1 MHKMEGLSF
10 FSFVSSFIVYLSMEL
25 SLAADTINPTRS
37 MRDGETL
44 VSSSQGFEL
53 GFFSPGSSKSRYLGL
68 WYKEGPGQVVWVA
81 NRNKPI
87 LDSHGVLSI
96 NNYGNLV
103 LLDKKKGI
111 IWSGN
116 ASRKVENPVAQLLD
130 SGNLVLRDNF
140 STSSEIYLWQ
150 SFDYPSDTLLPGMKL
165 GWDLKTG
172 LQRYLTSWRSADDP
186 SPGDFTFRLDIHVL
200 PQMTMYRGSGKMTRT
215 GPWNGVFF
223 GGIPKNPNLL
233 FEPVLVHNEDELYY
247 SYDFFNNPVIM
258 LLKLNQ
264 SGNMQCLIWMEKTSV
279 WDIIY
284 TAPRDACGIY
294 GNCGANSV
302 CSIDKTPICE
312 CLKGFVPQLQYNQ
325 TLPKTC
331 VRSVPLNCERGDG
344 FLQVGSIK
352 LPDLLEVSLIEGI
365 SLKEC
370 EAKCLKNCS
379 CRAYANS
386 DIREGG
392 RGCLMW
398 FGDLIDI
405 RKHIVDSRGQ
415 EVYIRV
421 PASELGPKKKV
432 HNTILVVS
440 VISVIFI
447 AEVLIFRLIW
457 KKMKQKA
464 HLTGQ
469 ESRKEEDVEVPLF
482 DLSTIAAAT
491 NNFSQDNLIGS
502 GGFGSVYKGN
512 LSTGEEIAAKRLS
525 KNSRQGAAEFKNE
538 VILIAKLQHRNLV
551 GLLGSCIQG
560 EERLLIYEY
569 MPNRSLDYLIFDQN
583 KAPLLTWPKR
593 FDIVTGIARGLLYLH
608 QDSKLQIIHRDLKA
622 SNILLDNSLK
632 PKISDFGLAR
642 IFRDDDQEEETTR
655 VAGTYGY
662 MSPEYAIEGTYS
674 IKSDIFSFG
683 VILLEIISGKRN
695 RGFSH
700 PAHHHNLLG
709 HAWMLWNE
717 KRALELIDPCFEDSC
732 VNYEALRCVQVGLL
746 CVQNFPEDRP
756 AMSSVV
762 LMLSNMGATLPEP
775 KQPGF
780 FSLVDMP
787 ATSRKEELYSNCTV
801 TITVMEGR

>member
-1 MHKMEGLSF
+1 MEGLSF
-10 FSFVSSFIVYLSMEL
+10 FSFISSFIVYLSMEL

-502 GGFGSVYKGN
+502 GGFGSVYKV
-512 LSTGEEIAAKRLS
+512 TY
-525 KNSRQGAAEFKNE
+525 
-538 VILIAKLQHRNLV
+538 IL
-551 GLLGSCIQG
+551 
-560 EERLLIYEY
+560 
-569 MPNRSLDYLIFDQN
+569 F
-583 KAPLLTWPKR
+583 
-593 FDIVTGIARGLLYLH
+593 
-608 QDSKLQIIHRDLKA
+608 
-622 SNILLDNSLK
+622 
-632 PKISDFGLAR
+632 
-642 IFRDDDQEEETTR
+642 
-655 VAGTYGY
+655 
-662 MSPEYAIEGTYS
+662 
-674 IKSDIFSFG
+674 
-683 VILLEIISGKRN
+683 
-695 RGFSH
+695 
-700 PAHHHNLLG
+700 
-709 HAWMLWNE
+709 
-717 KRALELIDPCFEDSC
+717 
-732 VNYEALRCVQVGLL
+732 
-746 CVQNFPEDRP
+746 
-756 AMSSVV
+756 
-762 LMLSNMGATLPEP
+762 
-775 KQPGF
+775 F
-780 FSLVDMP
+780 FSQQ
-787 ATSRKEELYSNCTV
+787 TGFLYFYA
-801 TITVMEGR
+801 